1 MRTGRRPLMS
11 FPSRHK
17 HNLIIMS
24 DEEQFDELERDVL
37 LKIAEVKGYL
47 DDLSHGAGE
56 TNRSRAVDRCLK
68 EIDKEVSSLFTVPG
82 CQTNHRFPQCKI

>member
-1 MRTGRRPLMS
+1 MS
-11 FPSRHK
+11 FPSRHE

-47 DDLSHGAGE
+47 DDLSRGAGE
-56 TNRSRAVDRCLK
+56 TNRSRVDRCLK
-68 EIDKEVSSLFTVPG
+68 EIDKEVISYCS
-82 CQTNHRFPQCKI
+82 